1 MNLEYVKERFKEFIP
16 IVICILWL
24 IVLMVIYNGINNNTL
39 KALSVKRSEIAQLE
53 NQLALAKNR
62 TDTKTTEFAI
72 KNTGVDENRQHRD
85 EGIISDFLT
94 KVGTWNSYESYM
106 AARDSIMSEYGLTE
120 DSDFMKSF
128 MPKINNRTDDAGNNY
143 NKIDT
148 FGLNVKFTDNVTYLL
163 SIADDYA
170 YLSEAYME
178 SKDDEGGEGRTR
190 MVLLFNITKDG
201 KISSVYGT
209 SVAG

>member
-1 MNLEYVKERFKEFIP
+1 MNLEYIKERFKEFIP
-16 IVICILWL
+16 IMICILYL
-24 IVLMVIYNGINNNTL
+24 FVLMVIYNGISKNAL
-39 KALSVKRSEIAQLE
+39 KAVSVKQNDVTQLE

-62 TDTKTTEFAI
+62 MDTKKTEFTI
-72 KNTGVDENRQHRD
+72 KNTGVDEDRLHRD

-94 KVGTWNSYESYM
+94 KVGTWDSYSSYM
-106 AARDSIMSEYGLTE
+106 KARDSIMTAYGLNE

-148 FGLNVKFTDNVTYLL
+148 FGLNIKFTGNTTYLL
-163 SIADDYA
+163 STSEDYS

-178 SKDDEGGEGRTR
+178 SRDDEGGEGRTR
-190 MVLLFNITKDG
+190 MVLLFSITPNG
-201 KISSVYGT
+201 KLSNVYGT